1 MIERLEVRK
10 IWSKAAYNSFTDLI
24 RFRGRWFCAFRE
36 GTGHLTPD
44 GALRI
49 LTSVDGLTWNSVASI
64 PCPAPFQ
71 DLRDPQFSITPDG
84 LLLLNAAAF
93 RPVCQSMAWLSKDG
107 CDWGHHH
114 LIGPRGSWLW
124 RTVWHSGVA
133 YSFGRHEPKDH
144 ELQLYTSTDGLD
156 FQAHGKP
163 RLGAGYSNESDL
175 LFLDDATGVSLTRC
189 DGGNALLGTASSPYD
204 RWTWTDLGVRIGGPA
219 LLRLPDGRTI
229 AAVRLYDP
237 RQRTAL
243 CWLDVETAALT
254 EFLTLPSGGDT
265 SYAGLVWHD
274 DLLWLSYYSS
284 DDYLASMKGAI
295 QAHLKTSV
303 YLAKVRLQ
311 PAYEAGGAMTR
322 LKDLKKRLME
332 DAEFREEYAR
342 ADDEFKLIEALV
354 RARVAAKLT
363 QTELAERLGTTQSAV
378 ARLEG
383 GRVSPSLATLRRYAA
398 ATGTRLTVSLE
409 RAVPGR
415 SG

>member
-1 MIERLEVRK
+1 MIERLEVQK
-10 IWSKAAYNSFTDLI
+10 IWNKAAYNSFTDLI
-24 RFRGRWFCAFRE
+24 RFRGHWFCAFRE

-44 GALRI
+44 GSLRI
-49 LTSVDGLTWNSVASI
+49 LTSADGVTWSSVASI
-64 PCPAPFQ
+64 PCPAPLQ

-124 RTVWHSGVA
+124 RTVWQRGVA

-144 ELQLYTSTDGLD
+144 ELQLYLSTDGID
-156 FQAHGKP
+156 FQAHGEP

-189 DGGNALLGTASSPYD
+189 DGGTALLGTASPPYD
-204 RWTWTDLGVRIGGPA
+204 KWTWTDLGVRIGGPA
-219 LLRLPDGRTI
+219 LLRLPDGRMI
-229 AAVRLYDP
+229 AAVRLYHP
-237 RQRTAL
+237 RPRTAL

-265 SYAGLVWHD
+265 SYAGMVWHD
-274 DLLWLSYYSS
+274 GLLWLSYYSS

-303 YLAKVRLQ
+303 YLAKVQ
-311 PAYEAGGAMTR
+311 FHPET
-322 LKDLKKRLME
+322 
-332 DAEFREEYAR
+332 AR
-342 ADDEFKLIEALV
+342 
-354 RARVAAKLT
+354 
-363 QTELAERLGTTQSAV
+363 
-378 ARLEG
+378 
-383 GRVSPSLATLRRYAA
+383 
-398 ATGTRLTVSLE
+398 
-409 RAVPGR
+409 R
-415 SG
+415 SRSTP